1 MIIHIQLIG
10 ICKSLSTTHIV
21 SCDLLSIF
29 DIIGEA
35 MEEEV
40 EDIKVAV
47 VAMMEVEEV
56 SLEVCLVE
64 VTEILAF

>member
-1 MIIHIQLIG
+1 M
-10 ICKSLSTTHIV
+10 
-21 SCDLLSIF
+21 
-29 DIIGEA
+29 IGEA

-47 VAMMEVEEV
+47 VAMMEVEV

>member
-1 MIIHIQLIG
+1 
-10 ICKSLSTTHIV
+10 
-21 SCDLLSIF
+21 
-29 DIIGEA
+29 

-40 EDIKVAV
+40 EDINVAV

>member
-1 MIIHIQLIG
+1 
-10 ICKSLSTTHIV
+10 
-21 SCDLLSIF
+21 
-29 DIIGEA
+29 

-47 VAMMEVEEV
+47 VAMMEVEV

>member
-1 MIIHIQLIG
+1 M
-10 ICKSLSTTHIV
+10 
-21 SCDLLSIF
+21 
-29 DIIGEA
+29 IGEA

>member
-10 ICKSLSTTHIV
+10 ICKNLSTTHIV
-21 SCDLLSIF
+21 SFDLLSIF

-35 MEEEV
+35 MEEGV

-47 VAMMEVEEV
+47 VVTMEVEV

-64 VTEILAF
+64 VMEILAF